1 VRTRRASR
9 NPYPHT
15 EGSSGNYSHR
25 VEENV
30 VQPKGKQLV
39 PKQTGV
45 KNRTEPVIK
54 GYKCGEEGHA
64 SSSCPLR
71 KFVNTT
77 INDGEDDKEYES
89 EEIEAQ
95 DVCEE
100 EGEKVVCMT
109 QHLLCS
115 MIRLKHIYN

>member
-1 VRTRRASR
+1 MASK

-25 VEENV
+25 VEEKA

-45 KNRTEPVIK
+45 KSRTEPVIK
-54 GYKCGEEGHA
+54 CYKCGEEGHV
-64 SSSCPLR
+64 SSNCPLR

-77 INDGEDDKEYES
+77 IHDGEDDKEYES
-89 EEIEAQ
+89 EE
-95 DVCEE
+95 
-100 EGEKVVCMT
+100 
-109 QHLLCS
+109 
-115 MIRLKHIYN
+115 